1 MHSLTLLD
9 EQRLILDI
17 AQLTDHT
24 EIDVIPPLCPLS
36 VSSTDFNRLS
46 ATEWGEPLRGP
57 DLVLPPYPTRRLHGA
72 VELG

>member
-1 MHSLTLLD
+1 MSGWAGD
-9 EQRLILDI
+9 MW
-17 AQLTDHT
+17 
-24 EIDVIPPLCPLS
+24 
-36 VSSTDFNRLS
+36 LS